1 VARLGGLTVRSELSH
16 TRKGMLIIFQRLKD
30 NYSDIAVPSFTLSND
45 HGNDDLARDRGV
57 RRRRAMQPAK
67 VSQPRP
73 EASCQNVVLQIYS
86 SPDKALRASVLPTD
100 VSLYATPDIESRLT
114 RRPIPWFSSVTVFGL
129 LAAKCG
135 HSDGSK

>member
-1 VARLGGLTVRSELSH
+1 MTILLATEA
-16 TRKGMLIIFQRLKD
+16 FAAD
-30 NYSDIAVPSFTLSND
+30 VPCNRQKL
-45 HGNDDLARDRGV
+45 L
-57 RRRRAMQPAK
+57 
-67 VSQPRP
+67 SQPRP

-135 HSDGSK
+135 HSIGSK